1 MSLRSSVSI
10 ALAGLLLAATA
21 QAQQL
26 LPEHSSIEFVS
37 RQMGVPVSGKFTRF
51 DGDIRFDPK
60 QPEQASIR
68 LTIDT
73 GSATLGIK
81 ETDVELPKP
90 EWFNVPQFPQAT
102 FVSSGVKST
111 GEGQYE
117 VAGELSIKGQT
128 QAVTVPVTL
137 AQDGSQGTAS
147 GEFSI
152 KRLGFGIGDGDW
164 ADTSMVA
171 DAVQVRF
178 KLALDGL

>member
-1 MSLRSSVSI
+1 MSLHSSVSI

-26 LPEHSSIEFVS
+26 VPEQSSIEFVS

-51 DGDIRFDPK
+51 EGDIRFDPK

-68 LTIDT
+68 LSIDT
-73 GSATLGIK
+73 GSATLGLK

-90 EWFNVPQFPQAT
+90 EWFNVVQFPQAT
-102 FVSSGVKST
+102 FVSSDVKAT

-147 GEFSI
+147 GAFAI

-171 DAVQVRF
+171 DEVQVRF